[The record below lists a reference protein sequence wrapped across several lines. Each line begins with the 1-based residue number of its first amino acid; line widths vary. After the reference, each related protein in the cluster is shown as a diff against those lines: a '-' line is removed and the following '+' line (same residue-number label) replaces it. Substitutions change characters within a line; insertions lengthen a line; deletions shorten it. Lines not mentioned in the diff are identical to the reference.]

1 MVGPVERIRR
11 SLVAHIRGIVD
22 DHRADGL
29 GPDGELT
36 CECGAEGPSDH
47 PRHVA
52 EQIVD
57 GLALK
62 PENVDE
68 VKKRLCRQ
76 TDELPVAGVLYVTR
90 KRLWCQ
96 RRN

>member
-1 MVGPVERIRR
+1 MVDPVERIRR
-11 SLVAHIRGIVD
+11 SLVDRIRGIVD

-36 CECGAEGPSDH
+36 CECGAEGMSDH

-62 PENVDE
+62 PADVDE
-68 VKKRLCRQ
+68 VKKRFRY
-76 TDELPVAGVLYVTR
+76 TSAWFDWELTKLEGAE
-90 KRLWCQ
+90 C
-96 RRN
+96 